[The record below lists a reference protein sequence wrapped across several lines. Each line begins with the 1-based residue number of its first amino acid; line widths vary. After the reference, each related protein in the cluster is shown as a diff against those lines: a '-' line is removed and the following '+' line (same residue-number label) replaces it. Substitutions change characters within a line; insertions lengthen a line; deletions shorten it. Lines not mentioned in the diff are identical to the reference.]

1 MAIGT
6 RIEETEFVYGEN
18 LVSIEDTRGALHW
31 LAEGIDPF
39 EVLLIDDIGQ
49 QAEIHITDLV
59 ARPLTLW
66 RLDADS
72 LSQVE
77 EYWEDWQQ
85 YGKKE
90 VCFH

>member
-1 MAIGT
+1 MAIGA
-6 RIEETEFVYGEN
+6 RIEEAEFVYGEN

-39 EVLLIDDIGQ
+39 EILLIDDVGQ
-49 QAEIHITDLV
+49 QAEIHVTDLI
-59 ARPLTLW
+59 ACPLTMW
-66 RLDADS
+66 RLDANS

-90 VCFH
+90 VRFH